1 MRGRYPSGPE
11 YVEHLSGSAS
21 AKARLRVV
29 LETLAGQCRVVEAC
43 ARLGL
48 SEPRFHQ
55 LRAELLQAALERLE
69 PRPSGRP
76 PAPRPPAAEVELQS
90 RVAEL
95 KVELQAAQVREELA
109 LILPRVGTDAG
120 GTPKKVA
127 RRRPRRRRRPS
138 PPPSP

>member
-11 YVEHLSGSAS
+11 YVEHLAGSAS

-76 PAPRPPAAEVELQS
+76 PAARPPAAEVELQT

-95 KVELQAAQVREELA
+95 EVALQAAQVREELA
-109 LILPRVGTDAG
+109 LILPRVGAAEG
-120 GTPKKVA
+120 GTPKKVP
-127 RRRPRRRRRPS
+127 RRRPRRRRRP
-138 PPPSP
+138 PPQP

>member
-1 MRGRYPSGPE
+1 MYRIPSGPE
-11 YVEHLSGSAS
+11 YVEHLAGSAS

-29 LETLAGQCRVVEAC
+29 LETLAGKCRVVEAC
-43 ARLGL
+43 ARLGR

-76 PAPRPPAAEVELQS
+76 PAARPPAAEVELQT

-95 KVELQAAQVREELA
+95 EVELQAAQVREELA
-109 LILPRVGTDAG
+109 LILPGVGAAEG
-120 GTPKKVA
+120 GTPKKLG
-127 RRRPRRRRRPS
+127 RQSRLE
-138 PPPSP
+138 